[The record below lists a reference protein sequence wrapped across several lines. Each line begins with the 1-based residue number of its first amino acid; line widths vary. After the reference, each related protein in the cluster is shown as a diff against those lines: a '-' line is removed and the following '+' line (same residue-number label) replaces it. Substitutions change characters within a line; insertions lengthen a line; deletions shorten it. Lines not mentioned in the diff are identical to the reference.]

1 MEAARKLSRYWL
13 LNDLQ
18 DKFSC
23 QQCGEQSK
31 KRSVERATG
40 TPMKKLMKSVLII
53 VGVALGLLVLLAG
66 AYLLIFQ
73 SQTGKMTPLESQEF
87 IEDVYAI
94 QDSSVNMFLIKGDD
108 QYIAIDAGNSVD
120 HIRQELDKLNI
131 NAEEVA
137 AVFLT
142 HTDADHTAALSLFGN
157 ATIYISK
164 AEEQM
169 IDGRTPRFV
178 FVHNSFEYEPK
189 LVKDGQVVNVSGLKV
204 QGILTPGHTPG
215 AMSFLIDDKY
225 LFVGDSMSLEDGKI
239 NLFNEFFN
247 MDSETQRASLKKL
260 ADLSGVEYLFT
271 AHYGVTDD
279 YAKAFS
285 AWAK

>member
-1 MEAARKLSRYWL
+1 M
-13 LNDLQ
+13 N
-18 DKFSC
+18 
-23 QQCGEQSK
+23 
-31 KRSVERATG
+31 
-40 TPMKKLMKSVLII
+40 KLMKSVLMII
-53 VGVALGLLVLLAG
+53 GVVLGLLVLAG
-66 AYLLIFQ
+66 VAYILVFQ
-73 SQTGKMTPLESQEF
+73 SETNKMTPLESQEI
-87 IEDVYAI
+87 IEDVYVI
-94 QDSSVNMFLIKGDD
+94 QDSFVNMFLIKRDNH
-108 QYIAIDAGNSVD
+108 YIAFDAGNDAD

-131 NAEEVA
+131 KEEEVA

-169 IDGRTPRFV
+169 IDGRTPRFL
-178 FVHNSFEYEPK
+178 FVHNTFEYEPE
-189 LVKDGQVVNVSGLKV
+189 LVEDGQIIDVSGLNV

-215 AMSFLIDDKY
+215 ATVYLVDDKY
-225 LFVGDSMSLEDGKI
+225 LFVGDSMSLQDGKVD
-239 NLFNEFFN
+239 LFNDFFN

-260 ADLSGVEYLFT
+260 ADLSGVEYIFT

-285 AWAK
+285 GWAE